1 MSSISMVSENSIKG
15 IDSPPST
22 KFNEVLNVND
32 IIYNPQLDNQ
42 SISNKNNNNK
52 NNNNN
57 NNKNNKNWKYI
68 FIVFYL
74 ILILLAAAGV
84 FSLILYV
91 IDENFNNC
99 VNENIFNKKSTFINT
114 CMSAIK

>member
-1 MSSISMVSENSIKG
+1 MVSENSIKG

-22 KFNEVLNVND
+22 KSNEVLNVND
-32 IIYNPQLDNQ
+32 IIFTTTLDTQ
-42 SISNKNNNNK
+42 SISST
-52 NNNNN
+52 
-57 NNKNNKNWKYI
+57 NKNNKTYKYI

-74 ILILLAAAGV
+74 ITILLAAIGV
-84 FSLILYV
+84 FSIISYLV
-91 IDENFNNC
+91 DENIKNC

>member
-1 MSSISMVSENSIKG
+1 MSRRSMVSENSIKG

-22 KFNEVLNVND
+22 KSNEVLNVND
-32 IIYNPQLDNQ
+32 IEINHQLDKQ
-42 SISNKNNNNK
+42 SISNK
-52 NNNNN
+52 NNNN
-57 NNKNNKNWKYI
+57 NNKNNKNLKYI

-74 ILILLAAAGV
+74 ILILLAAIGV
-84 FSLILYV
+84 FSLILYF
-91 IDENFNNC
+91 IDDNIKNC

>member
-1 MSSISMVSENSIKG
+1 MVSENSMKG

-22 KFNEVLNVND
+22 KSNEVLNVND
-32 IIYNPQLDNQ
+32 IIFTTTLDTQ
-42 SISNKNNNNK
+42 SISST
-52 NNNNN
+52 
-57 NNKNNKNWKYI
+57 NKNNKTYKYI
-68 FIVFYL
+68 FIVFCL

-84 FSLILYV
+84 FSIISYLV
-91 IDENFNNC
+91 DENIKNC